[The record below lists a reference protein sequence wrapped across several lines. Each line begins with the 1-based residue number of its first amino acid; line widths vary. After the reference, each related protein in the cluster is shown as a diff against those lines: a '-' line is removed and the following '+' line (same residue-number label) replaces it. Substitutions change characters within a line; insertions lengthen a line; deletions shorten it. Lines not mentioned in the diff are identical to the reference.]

1 MKELFMILSLI
12 IGSVLSG
19 TVFGMIS
26 YKKK

>member
-1 MKELFMILSLI
+1 MKELFMVLSLI
-12 IGSVLSG
+12 IGSVLLG